1 MKVKTD
7 PMFLDVIK
15 RFQDYGMK
23 LVPLNDETKK
33 PKTKLGADGAYH
45 WKGVPWSE
53 NEIKSAKRLGVMHQE
68 SGVLDVDADS
78 PEAQKYMHLLPA
90 TLTIGKK
97 VDGRTVTT
105 HKIYAY
111 SGTSKTES
119 FGKKTD
125 YGCQIE
131 LLTNTQTHV
140 IGDRVIINDVKP
152 TQLTYTEY
160 QKVRQTLRKIYT
172 LAILTKHYPVEGGRD
187 EFIFRV
193 AGMLAHE
200 CKHWETHEKEDFIEQ
215 LITVNGDAGEYK
227 NRIDK
232 VRFQEEALKNGKEVA
247 GVKSLC
253 ELIGITQLDCID
265 KLRKE
270 EVKGIT
276 VLKFNEFL
284 NRKYPP
290 VNYVIYPL
298 MATETIVQVWSM
310 PGIGKTWFGLE
321 LAASIASGNTFL
333 RWQCTKDTNKESVA
347 YPILYVEGEMRA
359 SSLRDRIVDIQ
370 SSIGSNFNFNYFNIA
385 PLAEQPQETFL
396 PLNEERGRENVE
408 LRLKEIFEENGK
420 KPFLFLDNISCLT
433 SIQEKDG
440 VEWISFMSWLIKL
453 RARGYTVVFF
463 HHSTKE
469 GSTSS
474 GSNMKE
480 RSVDIE
486 VKLERPDKDEYLE
499 DHSGAQFKVSFPK
512 WREFA
517 NSSYAKP
524 FIATL
529 DRDTHEWKTHEI
541 LTKTKRKVLDA
552 LTKSGDDIDK
562 TMEATGLSKAQIYR
576 YKKEIAKETT
586 ALNAETNFANRKTG
600 KLSSRARA
608 GNREIA
614 TQKVLEKI
622 NQSKTNGVDYDK
634 K

>member
-1 MKVKTD
+1 
-7 PMFLDVIK
+7 
-15 RFQDYGMK
+15 
-23 LVPLNDETKK
+23 
-33 PKTKLGADGAYH
+33 
-45 WKGVPWSE
+45 
-53 NEIKSAKRLGVMHQE
+53 
-68 SGVLDVDADS
+68 
-78 PEAQKYMHLLPA
+78 
-90 TLTIGKK
+90 
-97 VDGRTVTT
+97 
-105 HKIYAY
+105 
-111 SGTSKTES
+111 
-119 FGKKTD
+119 
-125 YGCQIE
+125 
-131 LLTNTQTHV
+131 
-140 IGDRVIINDVKP
+140 
-152 TQLTYTEY
+152 
-160 QKVRQTLRKIYT
+160 
-172 LAILTKHYPVEGGRD
+172 
-187 EFIFRV
+187 
-193 AGMLAHE
+193 MLAHE

-253 ELIGITQLDCID
+253 EFIGIKQLDCVD

-486 VKLERPDKDEYLE
+486 VKLER
-499 DHSGAQFKVSFPK
+499 
-512 WREFA
+512 
-517 NSSYAKP
+517 
-524 FIATL
+524 
-529 DRDTHEWKTHEI
+529 
-541 LTKTKRKVLDA
+541 
-552 LTKSGDDIDK
+552 
-562 TMEATGLSKAQIYR
+562 QI
-576 YKKEIAKETT
+576 
-586 ALNAETNFANRKTG
+586 G
-600 KLSSRARA
+600 RAH
-608 GNREIA
+608 
-614 TQKVLEKI
+614 V
-622 NQSKTNGVDYDK
+622 
-634 K
+634 